1 MNLRQRII
9 ARRGELQPLF
19 DAACLKEIEAA
30 NEKYRLQGENRL
42 IEQLLTEAGEQPEES
57 TEWTNTK
64 PRKKIEVSESN

>member
-42 IEQLLTEAGEQPEES
+42 IEQLLTEAGEQPEENK
-57 TEWTNTK
+57 WTSTK